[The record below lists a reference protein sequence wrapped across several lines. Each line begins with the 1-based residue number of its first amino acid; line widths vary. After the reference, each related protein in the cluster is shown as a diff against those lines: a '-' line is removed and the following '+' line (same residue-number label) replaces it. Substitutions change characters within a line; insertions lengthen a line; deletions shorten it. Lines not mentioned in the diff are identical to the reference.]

1 MSQVLFYAVTAS
13 QYAGITT
20 KNPDAIYFI
29 TDGNRIYKGVV
40 PYTHPVE
47 AVVHLYLTILPC
59 LKRKRLIQELKT
71 L

>member
-29 TDGNRIYKGVV
+29 TDGNRLIRW
-40 PYTHPVE
+40 
-47 AVVHLYLTILPC
+47 
-59 LKRKRLIQELKT
+59 KR
-71 L
+71 